1 MGLVFFASTPVF
13 MAMIHDLNSDRPAF
27 INGIFMTVSFAASS
41 IVALLVGV
49 FADRYGFVKT
59 YQIAAILSVC
69 AVPLTFFINDKSRG

>member
-27 INGIFMTVSFAASS
+27 TNGIFMTISFAASS

-49 FADRYGFVKT
+49 LADQCGFVRT
-59 YQIAAILSVC
+59 YQITAVLSLC
-69 AVPLTFFINDKSRG
+69 AVPLTFFMHDKSRG